1 MIFLVLLA
9 VEIWRQPSNI
19 WAVCGMG
26 IILCLASTFM
36 TRRNPIGYWTRL
48 VTSLS
53 IVSFPALFLLAA
65 KQSNLFL
72 DMHMYFFATLAI
84 CAAWCCWRSLA
95 ASAAFIALHHL
106 LLNYLYPA
114 AVFPEASSLA
124 RVLLH
129 AGIVVIEV
137 AALAMLTRRLSTAF
151 AVAEDAVAQATEARE
166 EALQLADQQRLIADR
181 ESQSQNMLVAELTRF
196 RSLVT
201 GHVSELR
208 RAGSKMSEA
217 GSVLK
222 RAVADS
228 STSAARAETASSESA
243 EGMTTLQ
250 SSTHE
255 LAVAIGEIERRMT
268 ETSAMVSGGAHQATE
283 TEQQAHELM
292 RSIERVAKFATTIQ
306 QVATRTN
313 LLALNATIE
322 AARAGE
328 AGRGFAIVASEV
340 KLLAAQAAKATA
352 DIHAN
357 VAEIKSVAA
366 STGGSVMEMATTM
379 TGIDAHAAGVALAL
393 GQQHAAMAEIMDVMR
408 SFADNAA
415 VMRNSIKEASRSA
428 SDSAELATIADQS
441 SLAVQSVADILRDE
455 TERFLAGIETAHLLR
470 A

>member
-1 MIFLVLLA
+1 
-9 VEIWRQPSNI
+9 
-19 WAVCGMG
+19 
-26 IILCLASTFM
+26 
-36 TRRNPIGYWTRL
+36 
-48 VTSLS
+48 
-53 IVSFPALFLLAA
+53 
-65 KQSNLFL
+65 
-72 DMHMYFFATLAI
+72 
-84 CAAWCCWRSLA
+84 
-95 ASAAFIALHHL
+95 
-106 LLNYLYPA
+106 
-114 AVFPEASSLA
+114 
-124 RVLLH
+124 
-129 AGIVVIEV
+129 
-137 AALAMLTRRLSTAF
+137 
-151 AVAEDAVAQATEARE
+151 
-166 EALQLADQQRLIADR
+166 
-181 ESQSQNMLVAELTRF
+181 
-196 RSLVT
+196 
-201 GHVSELR
+201 
-208 RAGSKMSEA
+208 
-217 GSVLK
+217 LK

-243 EGMTTLQ
+243 EGMTTIQ

-255 LAVAIGEIERRMT
+255 LAVAIGEIERRMA

-379 TGIDAHAAGVALAL
+379 TGIDAHTAGVALAL

-415 VMRNSIKEASRSA
+415 VMRHSIKEASRSA

-455 TERFLAGIETAHLLR
+455 TEKFLAGIETAHLLR